1 MNTRQKVATL
11 AALLAFGLGVSAAF
25 ADVPRP
31 ECDESDPAS
40 LCQGNIA
47 VLVFVDR
54 VEQGGGGFFNR
65 GSDSPLPGARITLV
79 MPDGRWVQQITGDTG
94 LLSFPSVEFLPGD
107 EASIEVEYPGWYRDA
122 ALVPCLNSPPRRQIT
137 RESFG
142 ALGSL
147 QVVFCTRQYLPQPTD

>member
-1 MNTRQKVATL
+1 MNKRPRVAAL
-11 AALLAFGLGVSAAF
+11 AALLAFVLGVSAAF

-31 ECDESDPAS
+31 ECNESDPAS
-40 LCQGNIA
+40 LCHGNIA

-54 VEQGGGGFFNR
+54 VEQSSGGFFNS

-79 MPDGRWVQQITGDTG
+79 TPDGRWVQETTGNTG
-94 LLSFPSVEFLPGD
+94 LLSFPGLAFLPGD
-107 EASIEVEYPGWYRDA
+107 EASIEVEYPAWYRDA
-122 ALVPCLNSPPRRQIT
+122 ALVPCPSSPPRRQIT

-147 QVVFCTRQYLPQPTD
+147 QVVFCARQYLPQPTD